1 MHIRYRRLAIFYGL
15 IASFCLQAASADTLQ
30 QIYDLAAA
38 NDPQIRGAEAQF
50 QANQE
55 NRNLGR
61 SGILPQVSLSGSY
74 NDETRSSPGEIDEE
88 RESTTYAANVRQALL
103 DFPAWYNYKRG
114 DTLARQAEQDYL
126 NAKQDLILRTARA
139 YFNVLSA
146 LDNMDATKAEEVAL
160 AKQLEQTRQRYDV
173 GLIAITDVH
182 EAQAAYDDVVA
193 RLVDSLGL
201 VGITFENLSVLTGQ
215 SHTSIAPLKDDF
227 PIVPPVPEDAEDW
240 VKMALEN
247 SHELK
252 SSMLS
257 RDAANYNAQSKQW
270 EHAPSLSLGLSYRDN
285 SVTTNSSIDFFNIQ
299 GETTAISLS
308 LDVPIYLGGS
318 ISASRR
324 QAAYQA
330 LASQENLNSTR
341 LSLIQTTRNQH
352 LTVRIDVSQVEAR
365 RQAITSSESA
375 FEATRAGY
383 DVGTRNLVDVLNAE
397 QTLYQA
403 RRDYYRARYDYIIDK
418 LGLAQ
423 LVGALGTSDISDI
436 NDWLDP
442 AQTIPRNIVEN
453 SMPGMPMPG
462 PPQ

>member
-1 MHIRYRRLAIFYGL
+1 MHIRYRRLAIFCGL
-15 IASFCLQAASADTLQ
+15 IASLFVQTASANTLQ

-38 NDPQIRGAEAQF
+38 NDPQIRAAEAQLK
-50 QANQE
+50 ANQE

-61 SGILPQVSLSGSY
+61 SGILPQVSLSGNY
-74 NDETRSSPGEIDEE
+74 NDETRSSPGEVDEE
-88 RESTTYAANVRQALL
+88 RESTTYSANVRQTLL

-126 NAKQDLILRTARA
+126 NAKQNLILRTATA

-146 LDNMDATKAEEVAL
+146 LDNMNATKAEEVAL

-193 RLVDSLGL
+193 RLVDALGL
-201 VGITFENLSVLTGQ
+201 VGITFENLTVLTGQ
-215 SHTSIAPLKDDF
+215 SHTSIAPLKADF
-227 PIVPPVPEDAEDW
+227 PIVPPVPEDADDW
-240 VKMALEN
+240 VQMALEN
-247 SHELK
+247 SYTLK
-252 SSMLS
+252 SAMLS
-257 RDAANYNAQSKQW
+257 RDAANFNAQSKKW
-270 EHAPSLSLGLSYRDN
+270 EHAPSLSLGLSYQDN

-318 ISASRR
+318 ISATRR

-330 LASQENLNSTR
+330 MASQENLNSTR
-341 LSLIQTTRNQH
+341 QSLIQSTRNQH

-365 RQAITSSESA
+365 RQAIASSQSA

-397 QTLYQA
+397 QALYQA
-403 RRDYYRARYDYIIDK
+403 RRDYYRARYDYIIDR
-418 LGLAQ
+418 LGLEQ
-423 LVGALGTSDISDI
+423 LVGGLGVSDISDI

-453 SMPGMPMPG
+453 SMPGMPMPRAL
-462 PPQ
+462 Q